1 MRKYTMTPTKMRNW
15 ISGLIL
21 CSTVLS
27 ACGEWVYFDVNQ
39 GVPDNTPSGMQNTQS
54 LTGLDPMVDS
64 LQVYLRMSASPD
76 AFNGDYYVTLI
87 GPNGGFSVLLN
98 RVGRTLSAP
107 LGYGDNGF
115 DITFSVGA
123 PDAHLYQNSSPE
135 FDGQFRLT
143 GTWDAD
149 GRNVDPDLVLDT
161 DSRTAGLDVFNG
173 LNPNGNWTLFIAD
186 MNQYGTVTLDSWGL
200 NVTAIPEPATALILA
215 LGGAVIGLYRRF
227 FGRV

>member
-1 MRKYTMTPTKMRNW
+1 MKTKRM
-15 ISGLIL
+15 ISWVAGLSL
-21 CSTVLS
+21 FWCAWS
-27 ACGEWVYFDVNQ
+27 ASGSWAYFDVNRA
-39 GVPDNTPSGMQNTQS
+39 VPDNDPTGLQNTQTLS
-54 LTGLDPMVDS
+54 GFNPKIDYIEA
-64 LQVYLRMSASPD
+64 YLKLSGSPD
-76 AFNGDYYVTLI
+76 AFSGDYYVTLI

-98 RVGRTLSAP
+98 RAGRTLSAP

-123 PDAHLYQNSSPE
+123 PDTHLYQNNSPV

-161 DSRTAGLDVFNG
+161 DSRTAGLDVFSG

-186 MNQYGTVTLDSWGL
+186 MNQNGTVMLDSWGL
-200 NVTAIPEPATALILA
+200 NINTIVPEPASAMMLVFGAGVGMAVHRARRTAL
-215 LGGAVIGLYRRF
+215 RR
-227 FGRV
+227 

>member
-1 MRKYTMTPTKMRNW
+1 MKFKKMAKW
-15 ISGLIL
+15 IAGFIL
-21 CSTVLS
+21 FLGALS
-27 ACGEWVYFDVNQ
+27 VYGDWIYFDVNQ
-39 GVPDNTPSGMQNTQS
+39 GVPDNDPTGRQNTQT
-54 LTGLDPMVDS
+54 LNGLGSTMDYI
-64 LQVYLRMSASPD
+64 QVYLRMSASPD

-98 RVGRTLSAP
+98 RAGRTLSAP
-107 LGYGDNGF
+107 LGYSDNGF

-135 FDGQFRLT
+135 FDGQFGLT
-143 GTWDAD
+143 GIWDAD

-200 NVTAIPEPATALILA
+200 NITAVPEPSTVLLLA
-215 LGGAVIGLYRRF
+215 IVGGVAWLLRLKQRC
-227 FGRV
+227 